1 MKSTK
6 TLVLTQSD
14 VRTLVE
20 MNSAVTAIEAAFEA
34 HGRNETQMPP
44 KVYLDLPEFDGDFR
58 AMPAYFGGS
67 AGVKW
72 VNSHPFNPERHS
84 LPSVLGMY
92 ILSDPA
98 SALPLAVMDATLLT
112 AIRTGAAA
120 AVATKYLARPDSRS
134 VGFVGSGVQARTL
147 LAALQAVFDDL
158 VVVASDVS
166 AEAAERFA
174 AETGGTVGDLATAV
188 ACDIVCT
195 ATPVRE
201 PIVRREWVNPGCHI
215 NAIGADAHGK
225 QELDTQILLDARV
238 VIDDWAQA
246 CGSGEVNVPLD
257 TGAMPR
263 DHIHAALGEVV
274 AGLKAGRESA
284 DEITVFDSTG
294 LAVQDVALARLIYER
309 AKRTGVGLEV
319 DFVSGAA

>member
-6 TLVLTQSD
+6 TLVLTQAD
-14 VRTLVE
+14 VRSLAE
-20 MNSAVTAIEAAFEA
+20 MASAITAIEDAFEA
-34 HGRNETQMPP
+34 HGRNETQMPS

-58 AMPAYFGGS
+58 AMPAYFGNS

-72 VNSHPFNPERHS
+72 VNAHPCNPERHG

-120 AVATKYLARPDSRS
+120 AVASKYLARPDSRS

-147 LAALQAVFDDL
+147 LAALQVVFEDL
-158 VVVASDVS
+158 AIVATDVS
-166 AEAAERFA
+166 AAAAEEFA
-174 AETGGTVGDLATAV
+174 AESGGTVGDLAAAA

-201 PIVRREWVNPGCHI
+201 PIVRREWIKSGCHI
-215 NAIGADAHGK
+215 NAMGADAHGK
-225 QELDTQILLDARV
+225 QELAPQILLDAKV
-238 VIDDWAQA
+238 VIDDWDQA
-246 CGSGEVNVPLD
+246 CGSGEVNVPLG
-257 TGAMPR
+257 TGAMTR
-263 DHIHAALGEVV
+263 DHIHAALGEIV
-274 AGLKAGRESA
+274 AGLKPGRESA

-294 LAVQDVALARLIYER
+294 LAVQDVALARLIFELAR
-309 AKRTGVGLEV
+309 KNDVGLEV
-319 DFVSGAA
+319 DFISGAA